1 MDIAHKEINK
11 IHRNSIERKEFLF
24 DSFHCISFF
33 IFYKLQNNK
42 IMAETLEA
50 SICPPK
56 LKELL
61 DITINKLNVDCTNLL
76 GRNFGISKPSCK
88 ISTLGEFVENNDGNY
103 FLIKSELED
112 SYHGYIYTIMHLKD
126 AIKIGSILLGSDE
139 KEIKEKIEK
148 EDLDADCTDG
158 VTEFSGQFSGM
169 IDSVFRNKLP
179 KPVHVKLSTCTPI
192 NKDNASD
199 ILQNMLS
206 DEYLNFSSLLLIKGF
221 ETGKYNMFL
230 PIESV
235 DEFFGE
241 TIHEKT
247 TNVLVTDDSIA
258 DIRTIRKY
266 LTNTAFRVI
275 DTRNAKETFTIL
287 QKEKIHLILLEFNL
301 PVQNGIEICKNI
313 KKTPYTRGIPL
324 IMISDKPTQEAVIES
339 LQAGARDF
347 LVKPFSKDKLLQK
360 IDKFKAKEKP
370 ATLF

>member
-1 MDIAHKEINK
+1 MV
-11 IHRNSIERKEFLF
+11 
-24 DSFHCISFF
+24 
-33 IFYKLQNNK
+33 
-42 IMAETLEA
+42 ETLET

-56 LKELL
+56 LKELI
-61 DITINKLNVDCTNLL
+61 DNTISKLNVDCTNLL
-76 GRNFGISKPSCK
+76 GRNVGISKPNCE
-88 ISTLGEFVENNDGNY
+88 ISTLGEFIEKNNDNY
-103 FLIKSELED
+103 FLIKSELEE
-112 SYHGYIYTIMHLKD
+112 SYHGDICTIIQLKD
-126 AIKIGSILLGSDE
+126 AIKIGSILLGYDE

-148 EDLDADCTDG
+148 EDLDTDCTDG

-169 IDSVFRNKLP
+169 IDSVLRNKLP
-179 KPVHVKLSTCTPI
+179 KPVHVKLSSCTPL

-199 ILQNMLS
+199 ILQNTLS
-206 DEYLNFSSLLLIKGF
+206 NEYLHFSSLLLIKGF
-221 ETGKYNMFL
+221 ETGKYNMFF

-241 TIHEKT
+241 IIHEKT

-266 LTNTAFRVI
+266 LTNTSFRVI

-287 QKEKIHLILLEFNL
+287 QKEKIHLILLESNL

-324 IMISDKPTQEAVIES
+324 IMISNKPTQETVIES

-347 LVKPFSKDKLLQK
+347 LVKPFNKEKLLQK
-360 IDKFKAKEKP
+360 INKFKVKEKP